1 MVIFLKEHT
10 FTLFKKLGRTKKVIK
25 VEKISRKYDILT
37 VEKIAFIE
45 NKMKRI
51 IEMNLK
57 QIEIEARRLKA
68 KNMQI

>member
-1 MVIFLKEHT
+1 M
-10 FTLFKKLGRTKKVIK
+10 IK

-51 IEMNLK
+51 LEMNLK
-57 QIEIEARRLKA
+57 QIEIEARRLKE